1 MKRCKNKGI
10 GDFSHSLIFAYSVR
24 LCNMK
29 MNILTQSVEE
39 LPIERESRVR
49 RDRNR
54 YKKIALFIQVARE
67 ESERSKLSECE

>member
-39 LPIERESRVR
+39 LPIERERVGYEEIETDTKKLPFLFKLREKRVR
-49 RDRNR
+49 DP
-54 YKKIALFIQVARE
+54 
-67 ESERSKLSECE
+67 S